1 MKVARRALLA
11 LPAILPAAGL
21 AEVSPAPPIDLEYRD
36 GRLRWPGGSARAAVG
51 RAGVTASKK
60 EDDGATPSGTYPLV
74 CGFYRADRMPA
85 PRSGL
90 PMRAL
95 SPRDAWVDDPADRNY
110 NRLAALPYP
119 AHTEP
124 MWLDDAIYDLLAVI
138 GYNMH
143 KVVPGAGSAIF
154 LHIARPN
161 FSPTAGCIAVAREVL
176 LSLVPLLGAGSSI
189 TIRRRRP
196 PAAARRARSRGSE

>member
-1 MKVARRALLA
+1 MPIARRALLA
-11 LPAILPAAGL
+11 LTAMLSVAGL
-21 AEVSPAPPIDLEYRD
+21 AQAAPALSLDLRYCK

-60 EDDGATPSGTYPLV
+60 EGDGATPSGTFPLV
-74 CGFYRADRMPA
+74 SAFYRADRMA
-85 PRSGL
+85 RPRSGL

-95 SPRDAWVDDPADRNY
+95 SPKDAWVDDPADRNY

-124 MWLDDAIYDLLAVI
+124 MWLEDAVYDLLVVI

-143 KVVPGAGSAIF
+143 PVVPGAGSAIF
-154 LHIARPN
+154 LHIARFD
-161 FSPTAGCIAVAREVL
+161 FSPTAGCIAVDRQVL
-176 LSLVPLLGAGSSI
+176 LRLIPLLGPGS
-189 TIRRRRP
+189 TI
-196 PAAARRARSRGSE
+196 AIRG